1 MLTER
6 LRAGLVALGID
17 AAADVQAA
25 LLDYVELLARWNQ
38 RYNLTAVREPGA
50 MVSRHIL
57 DSLALLPH
65 LGDGSLLDVG
75 SGAGLPGIPLA
86 IADPHRPVTVLDSN
100 GKKTRFLEHVR
111 ATLTLEN
118 VEVVKSRVE
127 DYRSPTG
134 FDRIVSRAFA
144 SLDDMIRSCRHLLA
158 PRGEFLAM
166 KAQVPDRELAA
177 AQTLAR
183 LVSVETLAVPGL
195 DEARC
200 VVRLVPLE
208 SAGFQD
214 C

>member
-1 MLTER
+1 VLVER
-6 LRAGLVALGID
+6 LRAGLTDLGID
-17 AAADVQAA
+17 AGPAAQTM
-25 LLDYVELLARWNQ
+25 LLDYLQLLERWNR

-50 MVSRHIL
+50 MVTRHLL

-65 LGDGSLLDVG
+65 VGNGTLIDVG

-111 ATLTLEN
+111 ATLKLAN
-118 VEVVKSRVE
+118 VAVVKARVE
-127 DYRSPTG
+127 DYRPQAG
-134 FDRIVSRAFA
+134 FDRVVSRAFA
-144 SLDDMIRSCRHLLA
+144 SLDDMIRSCRHLLG

-166 KAQVPDRELAA
+166 KGQVPDRELAA

-183 LVSVETLAVPGL
+183 LVSMEALAVPGL

-200 VVRLVPLE
+200 LVRLAPLE
-208 SAGFQD
+208 GSGSLD
-214 C
+214 P